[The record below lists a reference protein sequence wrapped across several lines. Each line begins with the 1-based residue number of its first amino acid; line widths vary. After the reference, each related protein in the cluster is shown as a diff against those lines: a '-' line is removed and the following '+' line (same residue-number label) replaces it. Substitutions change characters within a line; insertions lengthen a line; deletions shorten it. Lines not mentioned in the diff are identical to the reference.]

1 MNVELSQKI
10 LDHTI
15 EAAREY
21 QLRLEVEAAA
31 LAQLPGE
38 DAEQLALERLRQA
51 RQVKEL
57 FEIYIHL

>member
-57 FEIYIHL
+57 FEFYIHL